1 MEREEEIQLILQ
13 AQGGDDHAFTQL
25 FQCYY
30 AFLYKYLL
38 KLTLNEETSV
48 DLAQETMMK
57 CYVKLSS
64 YKGDGKFSTW
74 MISIASRLYIDMLRK
89 EKREKKWVDEE
100 KRTLSRKLAWD
111 SSTKGMNWSDL
122 FTDFNTLDSTL
133 RVPILL
139 RHYYGY
145 SYDEIGKMLGIRTG
159 TVKSRVH
166 TGLRKLRKEL
176 DTP

>member
-1 MEREEEIQLILQ
+1 MEREEEIQLIQQ
-13 AQGGDDHAFTQL
+13 AQAGNDDAFTQL

-64 YKGDGKFSTW
+64 YKGGAKFSTW
-74 MISIASRLYIDMLRK
+74 MISIASRLYMDMLRTQ
-89 EKREKKWVDEE
+89 KRERKWVEDE
-100 KRTLSRKLAWD
+100 KHALSRKLAWEA
-111 SSTKGMNWSDL
+111 STKGMNWSDL

-166 TGLRKLRKEL
+166 TGIQKLRKEL
-176 DTP
+176 DMP